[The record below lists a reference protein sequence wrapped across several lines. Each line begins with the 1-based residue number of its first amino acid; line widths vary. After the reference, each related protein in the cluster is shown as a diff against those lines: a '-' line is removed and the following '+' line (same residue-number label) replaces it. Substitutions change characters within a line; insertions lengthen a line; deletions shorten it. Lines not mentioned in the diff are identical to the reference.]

1 MHTVTYFP
9 RSRRLA
15 AKRLPSQASFSS
27 QEFLPAGVLAK
38 NSIHRNNVT
47 QLLQQTGYTCLH
59 DSVSLRQETGDDF
72 PVILTSTY
80 RGSSDVKRDL
90 LDGFSAIDRSTSLAL
105 DESQL
110 DHATSRLLLRF
121 AALCSLHGD
130 NVPRDLIS
138 ALQDCEDPFATA
150 SHALDSGEILRTGV
164 PGNRRELQQE
174 LVHFSRIVDLGT
186 VGFAAPPSEGSKR
199 IRNSH
204 RLPSDLKVLAE
215 LMTVTRGRRL
225 QRGLPVTPAGSRRP
239 GAVTTEP
246 HVQVL
251 VQYPRHSEDYVL
263 VAAGGRR
270 RLRQQAAFYFGN
282 LLPYL
287 PPGDAFT
294 VLTAYLSDT
303 AATSGLRLV
312 VLTADTPL
320 GMRAATWAAPS
331 VLPEGPF
338 AATLSLLPQFT
349 EVRVQDGADQPS
361 GVSTG
366 PLSVACQ
373 EGKAS
378 IVFTEDGGLES
389 RLALVP
395 VMPTATRSVAN
406 AAGLANRAA
415 DLLRSRI
422 GDAFVRSIECGHI
435 HLDRDLDIDQETG
448 AQIGATVFRLLS
460 GQQTMAPLLCPMM
473 DDDHV
478 LVKLRP
484 LDYLAFL
491 RRHFPGSPLRLIPES
506 SPVIGAIAVSLF
518 ARLLSTRQE
527 ADFARRGRNLFLYLD
542 DGSTCELFEDFTGSP
557 VTGCVLF
564 EVALLVYRTA
574 PDEFDAYISRRFS
587 SGADV
592 HQGAAQ
598 VLDGDE
604 PHDAKV
610 RSLMRLYEKYQAVA
624 DPASP
629 DEGFSALVSR
639 VLDAVSPGMVH
650 LNVLEDYYEVQQG
663 KVRELLAALRLP
675 FGLVTVFFNVQSGR
689 VSVEE

>member
-1 MHTVTYFP
+1 M
-9 RSRRLA
+9 
-15 AKRLPSQASFSS
+15 
-27 QEFLPAGVLAK
+27 
-38 NSIHRNNVT
+38 
-47 QLLQQTGYTCLH
+47 
-59 DSVSLRQETGDDF
+59 
-72 PVILTSTY
+72 ILTSTY
-80 RGSSDVKRDL
+80 RGNADVKRDL
-90 LDGFSAIDRSTSLAL
+90 LDGFSAIDRPTSLAL

-110 DHATSRLLLRF
+110 DYATSRLLVRL
-121 AALCSLHGD
+121 AALCSLHGY

-138 ALQDCEDPFATA
+138 ALRNCEDPFATA
-150 SHALDSGEILRTGV
+150 SHALDSGEVVRTGV
-164 PGNRRELQQE
+164 RGNRRELQQE

-186 VGFAAPPSEGSKR
+186 VGFAALPSEGSKR

-239 GAVTTEP
+239 GTVTTEP

-251 VQYPRHSEDYVL
+251 VQCPRHSEDYVL

-294 VLTAYLSDT
+294 VLTAYLSDI
-303 AATSGLRLV
+303 APTSGLRLV
-312 VLTADTPL
+312 LLTADTPM
-320 GMRAATWAAPS
+320 GMRAGTWAASPA
-331 VLPEGPF
+331 LPEDPF
-338 AATLSLLPQFT
+338 AAALSLLPQFT
-349 EVRVQDGADQPS
+349 ELGAQDGAAQPS
-361 GVSTG
+361 RVSTG
-366 PLSVACQ
+366 PLAVAFQ

-378 IVFTEDGGLES
+378 IVYTEDGGLES
-389 RLALVP
+389 HLTVVP
-395 VMPTATRSVAN
+395 VRPMPTRSATN
-406 AAGLANRAA
+406 AADLANRAI
-415 DLLRSRI
+415 DLLGPRI
-422 GDAFVRSIECGHI
+422 GNAFARSIECGHI

-448 AQIGATVFRLLS
+448 TQIGAAVFQVLS
-460 GQQTMAPLLCPMM
+460 EQQTMAPLLCPMM

-478 LVKLRP
+478 LVQLRP

-506 SPVIGAIAVSLF
+506 SPVIRAIAVSLYM
-518 ARLLSTRQE
+518 RLLSMCKE
-527 ADFARRGRNLFLYLD
+527 ADFARRGRNLFLHLD
-542 DGSTCELFEDFTGSP
+542 DGSTCELFEDFTGAP

-564 EVALLVYRTA
+564 EAALLVYRTA
-574 PDEFDAYISRRFS
+574 PGEFDAYIARRFP

-592 HQGAAQ
+592 HQAAAL
-598 VLDGDE
+598 VLNGEE

-610 RSLMRLYEKYQAVA
+610 RSLTQLYERYQAVT

-629 DEGFSALVSR
+629 DEDFSALVSR
-639 VLDAVSPGMVH
+639 VLDAVSPGTVH

-675 FGLVTVFFNVQSGR
+675 FGLVTVFFNAQSGR